1 MTTVAQP
8 AVATAGTAPG
18 GPLPSRR
25 LLVGLS
31 IIYLVSFGALMATGS
46 DRSAYDNPEK
56 LISGFNVGDVMIQVM
71 TYSSIVVAGV
81 LIFYGAALRTVL
93 AAQTRRWT
101 GDVALIGFLTMAWTL
116 ASWAVTALALHHA
129 VHIGDAQIVQTINIL
144 DTTNFPPAM
153 LGLMCSMIGVGLTAL
168 KGSTLP
174 KWLAVASV
182 VIGAMAP
189 LGPGGFVPF
198 MLFPIWLIV
207 VAAMVRLSD

>member
-1 MTTVAQP
+1 MTTITHP
-8 AVATAGTAPG
+8 AVATAGTAHD

-25 LLVGLS
+25 LLVALGS
-31 IIYLVSFGALMATGS
+31 IYLVGFGALMATGS
-46 DRSAYDNPEK
+46 DRSAYDDPTK
-56 LISGFNVGDVMIQVM
+56 LIADYNVGDTMIQVM
-71 TYSSIVVAGV
+71 TYSVIVVAGV

-93 AAQTRRWT
+93 RARTRRWT
-101 GDVALIGFLTMAWTL
+101 ADVAFIGFVTMAWTL
-116 ASWAVTALALHHA
+116 GSWAVTALALHHA
-129 VHIGDAQIVQTINIL
+129 VHVGDAQIVQSINIL

-153 LGLMCSMIGVGLTAL
+153 LGLMCSMIGVGVTAYREGL
-168 KGSTLP
+168 LP
-174 KWLAVASV
+174 RWLAVASM